1 MRALNGRPHAVLISP
16 RRATASQ
23 ARQTSCISRGLAQQ
37 GWPPPPSA
45 GTSGSST
52 RESAWP
58 GEAGQE
64 ALLCSC
70 CTIPKGLPWG
80 DNCPGGKPC
89 TSARLCVAISAAAF
103 LGRGELL
110 QLLLLAT
117 WSRRSPLRHFW
128 PQSHLAFLME
138 AAAGEGRK
146 KKWGGG

>member
-37 GWPPPPSA
+37 GWPPPPA
-45 GTSGSST
+45 
-52 RESAWP
+52 P
-58 GEAGQE
+58 GRAHGQE
-64 ALLCSC
+64 
-70 CTIPKGLPWG
+70 KQ
-80 DNCPGGKPC
+80 
-89 TSARLCVAISAAAF
+89 RRRHFSAAAAQSRRVCLGVTIAQVANPVPLQGCVWLF
-103 LGRGELL
+103 RQLHSWGRGQLL

-138 AAAGEGRK
+138 AAAREGR